1 MKIQFASD
9 LHLEFPQNKE
19 FLRKNPIKPEGDI
32 LLLAGDIVLFAALKD
47 HMDFFNYLSDN
58 FQTTYWTPGNHE
70 YYYSNILER
79 SGTFNEKI
87 LNNVFLVNNSTI
99 TLENVKLIF
108 STLWSKINP
117 SNAWYIRK
125 GMNDFKVIKYNDDIF
140 TPDQFNQ
147 LHEESLQ
154 FIKKEL
160 HNHYTG
166 KNLVITHHVPTFF
179 NYPPQY
185 RGNILNEAF
194 AVELFDLIDTNG
206 PDYWIFGHTHN
217 NIANFKIGKTQLMT
231 NQLGYVMHNE
241 QKGFIIDNCINL

>member
-117 SNAWYIRK
+117 SNSWYIRK
-125 GMNDFKVIKYNDDIF
+125 GMTDFKVIKYNEDIF
-140 TPDQFNQ
+140 SPDQFNQ

-160 HNHYTG
+160 HNHYTD
-166 KNLVITHHVPTFF
+166 KTLVITHHVPTLF

-217 NIANFKIGKTQLMT
+217 NIPNFKIGNTQLMT

-241 QKGFIIDNCINL
+241 QKGFNIDNCVNL